1 MSKTCPVV
9 DKSRKITTGR
19 IDLCDFDKETGSTL
33 EESMLR
39 GGNLDDLITALNA
52 LKTKILNSSNNP
64 NVVIEIKENH
74 YYCDCGGA
82 CTPDYYVEF
91 ERLETDEE
99 MEDRIEHEEAL
110 VNEWHKKQ
118 EHKKI
123 QNQKHIEA
131 LKKKQLSL
139 VQNEIPSL
147 KKKYNDLQ
155 KEIENLEQKI
165 NIKKPI
171 KPIKPIEPPTRLYRE
186 DREYPEE

>member
-9 DKSRKITTGR
+9 DKSRKMTTDK
-19 IDLCDFDKETGSTL
+19 IDLSEFDKETGFSL
-33 EESMLR
+33 GESMLR
-39 GGNLDDLITALNA
+39 GGNIDDLINGLTA
-52 LKTKILNSSNNP
+52 LKTKILNSSSNP
-64 NVVIEIKENH
+64 NANIEINESH
-74 YYCDCGGA
+74 YYNCDCGGISD
-82 CTPDYYVEF
+82 PNYYVHF

-99 MEDRIEHEEAL
+99 MEDRIKYEEEL

-155 KEIENLEQKI
+155 KEIENLEKKI
-165 NIKKPI
+165 K
-171 KPIKPIEPPTRLYRE
+171 
-186 DREYPEE
+186 